1 MKKLLLLL
9 LISFGLFGCSSL
21 PVGDALTSMEL
32 DDALSSE
39 DEAQRI
45 LALGLTHE
53 ENLIEA
59 SKLGTPHL
67 VSVVSLKL
75 TNARDEKIQN
85 DIDLIESEKLV
96 KLVKVSN
103 NGLIITGSEVSES
116 KKTGVL
122 QTDYDL
128 QSYYLKGTKDS
139 SMGNISHKLHLSVV
153 HNSKNKREYY
163 SAVLCDD
170 WGRCEGDEL
179 QLTAVSAIA
188 SNCTTSSCDFKEVM
202 ELVLTEDFLSG
213 MVNEGFTMRLISK
226 KKSHKIEVS
235 APYLMSYLSLAN

>member
-1 MKKLLLLL
+1 MKKPLLLL

-45 LALGLTHE
+45 LSLGLTHE

-85 DIDLIESEKLV
+85 DFDGSTLPNPNILLK
-96 KLVKVSN
+96 
-103 NGLIITGSEVSES
+103 ITQML
-116 KKTGVL
+116 KKIV
-122 QTDYDL
+122 QNS
-128 QSYYLKGTKDS
+128 Q
-139 SMGNISHKLHLSVV
+139 LS
-153 HNSKNKREYY
+153 
-163 SAVLCDD
+163 
-170 WGRCEGDEL
+170 
-179 QLTAVSAIA
+179 
-188 SNCTTSSCDFKEVM
+188 
-202 ELVLTEDFLSG
+202 
-213 MVNEGFTMRLISK
+213 
-226 KKSHKIEVS
+226 
-235 APYLMSYLSLAN
+235 